1 MDRQLILTRYTPRW
15 LGRHLEC
22 LETVP
27 STNDIAAALLSEK
40 GEAAHGAVVFADR
53 QTAGRGRLGRTWHT
67 PSGAALA
74 LSLALWPPET
84 DPDDLALL
92 PLACALAVSEAL
104 ERSAGLVCRLKWP
117 NDVLCGGRKISGSM
131 AEARWQGSRPA
142 GLVLGIGLNLNQ
154 ASADWPPDIAETATS
169 VLLETGRAAQ
179 PEATAAA
186 LLEALQ
192 TTIEQALES
201 PGRVVQLAGHLW
213 DHEPGDELEVLD
225 GRRAVRGRFL
235 CVDDA
240 GSLVLDTPEGRQAV
254 RYGDARRLR
263 RIP

>member
-1 MDRQLILTRYTPRW
+1 MDRQLILTLYTPRW
-15 LGRHLEC
+15 LARHLEC
-22 LETVP
+22 HEVLS
-27 STNDIAAALLSEK
+27 STNDAAMALLAER

-67 PSGAALA
+67 PPGAALA
-74 LSLALWPPET
+74 LSVALWPGEAEPGT
-84 DPDDLALL
+84 LALL
-92 PLACALAVSEAL
+92 PLACALAVSGAL
-104 ERSAGLVCRLKWP
+104 ERSAGLACRLKWP
-117 NDVLCGGRKISGSM
+117 NDVLCGGRKISGTM

-142 GLVLGIGLNLNQ
+142 GLVLGVGVNLNQ
-154 ASADWPPDIAETATS
+154 PPGGWPPDIAATATS
-169 VLLETGRAAQ
+169 VLMETGRTVQ
-179 PEATAAA
+179 PEAAAA
-186 LLEALQ
+186 SLLESLQ
-192 TTIEQALES
+192 GTIEQALES

-225 GRRAVRGRFL
+225 GPRAVRGRFL

-254 RYGDARRLR
+254 RYGDARKLR